1 MSMGYG
7 IAFTTAAL
15 AVLVATPVFMRLA
28 VAIGAVD
35 RPGTRKVHA
44 LVVPRLGGLAVV
56 LAFLAAL
63 GVSFWAD
70 PVIGRE
76 LRTDQAYSN
85 VMVLLGTGAL
95 IFLVGLVDDIW
106 RLRAR
111 LKLVG
116 QVVAALCVC
125 ACDVRIESI
134 GVEGLFYLEFG
145 WLSWPL
151 TMLWLVGI
159 TNAVN
164 LIDGLD
170 GLASGTSAIACAVIA
185 TFAFVT
191 GHTAVAL
198 MMLAMLG
205 ALSGFLFYN
214 FNPAM
219 VFLGDCGSMFIGFSL
234 ATVSVMSAKQ
244 SGTLVGMAL
253 AVLALGVP
261 FFDTFFSIMRR
272 MLDRRS
278 LFAPDRCHTHHRLMD
293 SGWSHRGAVLALCAV
308 SLVSGLLGL
317 LMVITSGV
325 ARLAIFSSGM
335 VGLIL
340 LFHVL
345 GAIRFREALVAL
357 KRNVAMS
364 REARVRKRT
373 FEEMQLRLRE
383 AATVP
388 QWWRVVRR
396 AGRYLGFA
404 RICVQVQYDS
414 GESRQLQ
421 WHLPGYRGNG
431 GNGRAVHLTLPV
443 RHWPDGETVRAS
455 IDIPVNGS
463 LETAGSRLTLFGRLM
478 DEHSLADLPDR
489 SERDTSPVETRMLTE
504 AVDAEAEVRSG
515 TYVRVPESV
524 ETAPIG
530 GHRTG
535 SIS

>member
-1 MSMGYG
+1 M
-7 IAFTTAAL
+7 I
-15 AVLVATPVFMRLA
+15 
-28 VAIGAVD
+28 
-35 RPGTRKVHA
+35 
-44 LVVPRLGGLAVV
+44 
-56 LAFLAAL
+56 
-63 GVSFWAD
+63 
-70 PVIGRE
+70 
-76 LRTDQAYSN
+76 
-85 VMVLLGTGAL
+85 LLGTGAL
-95 IFLVGLVDDIW
+95 IFLVGLADDIW

-111 LKLVG
+111 MKLIG
-116 QVVAALCVC
+116 QLVAALCVC
-125 ACDVRIESI
+125 ACGVRIESI
-134 GVEGLFYLEFG
+134 GVKDLFFVEFG
-145 WLSWPL
+145 WVSWPL

-185 TFAFVT
+185 TFAFAT
-191 GHTAVAL
+191 GQTALAL
-198 MMLAMLG
+198 VMLAMLG
-205 ALSGFLFYN
+205 ALSGFLFFN

-219 VFLGDCGSMFIGFSL
+219 VFLGDCGSMFIGFAL

-293 SGWSHRGAVLALCAV
+293 SGWSHRGAVLALYAV

-317 LMVITSGV
+317 LMIVTSGV
-325 ARLAIFSSGM
+325 VRLAIFSSGV
-335 VGLIL
+335 VGLVL

>member
-1 MSMGYG
+1 M
-7 IAFTTAAL
+7 I
-15 AVLVATPVFMRLA
+15 
-28 VAIGAVD
+28 
-35 RPGTRKVHA
+35 
-44 LVVPRLGGLAVV
+44 
-56 LAFLAAL
+56 
-63 GVSFWAD
+63 
-70 PVIGRE
+70 
-76 LRTDQAYSN
+76 
-85 VMVLLGTGAL
+85 LLGTGAL
-95 IFLVGLVDDIW
+95 IFLIGLADDIW

-111 LKLVG
+111 LKFLG
-116 QVVAALCVC
+116 QIVAALCVC
-125 ACDVRIESI
+125 ACGVRIESI

-170 GLASGTSAIACAVIA
+170 GLASGTSAVACAVIA
-185 TFAFVT
+185 TFAFVA
-191 GHTAVAL
+191 GQTAVAL
-198 MMLAMLG
+198 VMLAMLG
-205 ALSGFLFYN
+205 ALSGFLFFN
-214 FNPAM
+214 FNPAK
-219 VFLGDCGSMFIGFSL
+219 VFLGDCGSMFIGFLL
-234 ATVSVMSAKQ
+234 ATVSVMSAQQ

-293 SGWSHRGAVLALCAV
+293 SGWSHRGAVLALYAV

-317 LMVITSGV
+317 LMVVTTGV
-325 ARLAIFSSGM
+325 VRLAIFSSGV

-345 GAIRFREALVAL
+345 GAIRFREALAAL
-357 KRNVAMS
+357 KRNLAMS
-364 REARVRKRT
+364 REARARRRT

-383 AATVP
+383 ATTIP

-396 AGRYLGFA
+396 AGRHLGFA

-414 GESRQLQ
+414 GETRQLQ
-421 WHLPGYRGNG
+421 WHLPGHRGNG

-478 DEHSLADLPDR
+478 DEHSPADLPDR
-489 SERDTSPVETRMLTE
+489 PGQDALRIETLALAEGLDASAIGAEGE
-504 AVDAEAEVRSG
+504 ADDGA
-515 TYVRVPESV
+515 YVSVPESV
-524 ETAPIG
+524 AAARGPRSAG
-530 GHRTG
+530 V
-535 SIS
+535 S